1 MCSTSWFLCS
11 EKSPM
16 SKVILFLVLI
26 FLREAFTSSVT
37 TLQDVVG
44 WYDLSIV
51 WIVFP
56 ATGPNLT
63 VRIHCLSIVHKC
75 RSTWYRSTYNTG
87 LTNAG
92 SPCTPATHT
101 ALLHS
106 STPEPHRHVLQCST
120 ALPYHD
126 QQWGDCVRDTPPDWD
141 IQQPVCRSECSM

>member
-51 WIVFP
+51 
-56 ATGPNLT
+56 
-63 VRIHCLSIVHKC
+63 
-75 RSTWYRSTYNTG
+75 
-87 LTNAG
+87 
-92 SPCTPATHT
+92 
-101 ALLHS
+101 
-106 STPEPHRHVLQCST
+106 
-120 ALPYHD
+120 
-126 QQWGDCVRDTPPDWD
+126 
-141 IQQPVCRSECSM
+141 